1 MLELATL
8 RYLTIFAEGT
18 VTNTSF
24 FIIIKLCAFMY
35 FTGTAVTQNLLKSD
49 YKVTTILDLDKDKCS
64 NYPTCKVATS
74 ARQVAEE
81 VDITITGIP

>member
-1 MLELATL
+1 
-8 RYLTIFAEGT
+8 
-18 VTNTSF
+18 
-24 FIIIKLCAFMY
+24 MY
-35 FTGTAVTQNLLKSD
+35 YTGTAVTQNLLKSD